1 MEFTLIQAL
10 GIVGSL
16 GLLIY
21 GIKIMSE
28 SVQKLMGQALV
39 KLLNVMTRNKFLGI
53 LTGLIT
59 ASMVFSSSSTI
70 VMAVSFVNTGLI
82 TLAESVS
89 IMLGANIGNSV
100 LTWIVSIFG
109 FEHNV
114 SFIFIVIFAI
124 GTPLI
129 FSNKNKLKYAGEF
142 IFGLALLFLGLSVI
156 LDFVPA
162 IDETNT
168 VQTFFQSMVPLGFL
182 GNIFFVLVGV
192 FLTIIIQSSSAAIVL
207 TQVLC
212 FKGILPF
219 ELAIPMVVG
228 QNFGR
233 TIVTEIASLAGNVH
247 AKRSARVNSL
257 INIIGFIWA
266 VILLTLFPILDL
278 LNFMAVEWLQ
288 FDSVYSTT
296 GAPIGIALFHTLL
309 NVLNALLLVWFIPQL
324 VSLATNNIKSR
335 GKSDELFQLEQ
346 INTGMMATPEVSI
359 FEAQKEIVKFGDITL
374 KMNDLVKSL
383 ITEQDPKKIN
393 KLINKI
399 QNYEEL
405 TDKIE
410 ADVAEFLTKTS
421 QRDMSEASSI
431 RIRGMLRIVANLER
445 VGDIYFQMCKTIE
458 RKNKNKVWFT
468 PEQRNNV
475 LEMFNLVDNAL
486 VAMCEN
492 LNSNYDDVSI
502 KSAKELEES
511 INSYRTVL
519 RKKHFENVEKGEYN
533 FKSATA
539 YSELYNSLEKVGDHI
554 VNVTE
559 GIIGIH

>member
-39 KLLNVMTRNKFLGI
+39 KLLNVMTRNRFLGI

-59 ASMVFSSSSTI
+59 ASIVFSSSSTI

-142 IFGLALLFLGLSVI
+142 IFGLALLFLGISVI

-162 IDETNT
+162 INETNS
-168 VQTFFQSMVPLGFL
+168 VQTFFQGLLSLGFL
-182 GNIFFVLVGV
+182 GNVFFVLVGV

-219 ELAIPMVVG
+219 EIAIPMVVG

-247 AKRSARVNSL
+247 AKRSARLNSL

-266 VILLTLFPILDL
+266 VIVLTLFPILDL
-278 LNFMAVEWLQ
+278 LNYMAVEWFF
-288 FDSVYSTT
+288 FDSVFSTT
-296 GAPIGIALFHTLL
+296 GAPLGIALFHTLL
-309 NVLNALLLVWFIPQL
+309 NILNALLLVWFIPQL
-324 VSLATNNIKSR
+324 IRLATNNVKSR
-335 GKSDELFQLEQ
+335 GGNDELFQLEQ

-359 FEAQKEIVKFGDITL
+359 FEAQKEIVKFGEVTL
-374 KMNDLVKSL
+374 KMNGIVKNL
-383 ITEQDPKKIN
+383 ISEQDPKKIN

-399 QNYEEL
+399 QTYEEL

-410 ADVAEFLTKTS
+410 IDVADFLTKTS

-431 RIRGMLRIVANLER
+431 RIRGMLRIAANLER
-445 VGDIYFQMCKTIE
+445 IGDIYFQMCKTIE

-475 LEMFNLVDNAL
+475 LEMFDLVDNAL
-486 VAMCEN
+486 VAMCKN
-492 LNSNYDDVSI
+492 LNSNYEDVSI
-502 KSAKELEES
+502 KVAKELEEA
-511 INSYRTVL
+511 INSYRTSL

-539 YSELYNSLEKVGDHI
+539 YSELYNSLEKIGDHV

-559 GIIGIH
+559 GVIGIH

>member
-257 INIIGFIWA
+257 INITGFIWA
-266 VILLTLFPILDL
+266 VILLTLFPVLDL
-278 LNFMAVEWLQ
+278 LNYMAVEWFN

-421 QRDMSEASSI
+421 QRDMSETSSI

-475 LEMFNLVDNAL
+475 LEMFNLVDKAL

-502 KSAKELEES
+502 TAAKELEET
-511 INSYRTVL
+511 INSYRTAL